1 MIDKLELRLPR
12 VTLFRPA
19 VREFLAES
27 RHFKK
32 SSRTMGSGRYEW
44 VTNLRPIGIDA
55 LLHYSLKRE
64 EKDPHEGE
72 SKLEL
77 LDTGKKGF
85 SDLVVQID
93 ETVEC
98 TPDDLDIMRIDLCA
112 DIHQVPVQ
120 WFLGRTRVKFKRIA
134 NEIGVPKYQRI
145 GKAGIE
151 TISAGKRPN
160 IVRVY
165 DKVAECKDQLRKL
178 QRKRSRDADELTL
191 EREFGI
197 SENAVI
203 TRVERQ
209 FGGQRIP
216 REIDCFG
223 RLSRLP
229 EFNPFTNIEIRNG
242 TGANIPTIE
251 ECGLDTWLSGDSL
264 HRRQNEMGEQQFRRW
279 LSKYSNGNAAR
290 YLKKY
295 ADFVQPDGDNVLT
308 TETIFRTY
316 RDSVMKQLA
325 A

>member
-32 SSRTMGSGRYEW
+32 SSRTMGPGRYEW

-64 EKDPHEGE
+64 ANDPHEGE

-77 LDTGKKGF
+77 LDTGTKGF
-85 SDLVVQID
+85 SDLVVQVD

-98 TPDDLDIMRIDLCA
+98 PADDLDIMRIDLCA
-112 DIHQVPVQ
+112 DLHAVPVE
-120 WFLGRTRVKFKRIA
+120 WFFSRMRVKFKRIA
-134 NEIGVPKYQRI
+134 NEIGILKYQRI

-151 TISAGKRPN
+151 TLSAGKRPN

-165 DKVAECKDQLRKL
+165 DKVAESKDQLRKL
-178 QRKRSRDADELTL
+178 QRRRSRDADELTL

-197 SENAVI
+197 AENAVI

-209 FGGQRIP
+209 YGGQRIP
-216 REIDCFG
+216 REIDSFG

-229 EFNPFTNIEIRNG
+229 EFNPFTNVEIRNG
-242 TGANIPTIE
+242 TGANIPTIP
-251 ECGLDTWLSGDSL
+251 ECGLDAWLSGSML
-264 HRRQNEMGEQQFRRW
+264 HELKEKMGEKQFRRW
-279 LSKYSNGNAAR
+279 LSKNSTGNAAR
-290 YLKKY
+290 YMKKY
-295 ADFVQPDGDNVLT
+295 ADFLQPEGDGLLT

-316 RDSVMKQLA
+316 RESVMKQLA